1 MKLFPSLL
9 IACWLPLALAHAG
22 EAAPRCTYID
32 VADLPIRYVGLS
44 LMPAVDG
51 TINGTPATVLVDTGA
66 FATQLTMN
74 GATRR
79 DLRLG
84 MMPGRWVEGIGG
96 SSRLYST
103 RLKEFAIGPART
115 PRSIEVMV
123 IGEDNLTPAFDAI
136 AGAPFLLQA
145 DLEIDLRSKQMRFYR
160 PRDCGKTELLLWK
173 EPTVVMPF
181 ERHFD
186 SSPNPHFT
194 VEVNGKKLDAIIDT
208 GAHHTVMTL
217 PAAKRAGIDVAGPG
231 VRRLGDMGGVGSE
244 RAAHWAVLTKTVRI
258 GDETINNA
266 EIGIVDAQGETGA
279 ELFLGQ
285 DFLRAHRVL
294 FAMSQE
300 KIYFAYLGGD
310 AFTRSDGMPDW
321 VRAEAEGGNAD
332 AEYVLALAYRNG
344 HGVTRD
350 AVAATAWLR
359 KAAAGGEPHANLTV
373 GRQLMLSGHVLEAI
387 PKLRDALDKL
397 PADRIGPLWLYLA
410 RVRNGEAALAKTEL
424 QASLKRQKQDDWP
437 EPIAEFY
444 LGELDAAHLL
454 DQAGKDKKFAHA
466 RTCMA
471 NSLMAE
477 WHAAQGQQDQAEALK
492 ATLRAQCAPALAPAS
507 SPAPAPAQAQPATP

>member
-1 MKLFPSLL
+1 MHAQQARIMKERSLKRAIGLL
-9 IACWLPLALAHAG
+9 IACWLPLAAAHAD
-22 EAAPRCTYID
+22 EPAPRCLYVK
-32 VADLPIRYVGLS
+32 VADLPIRYVGLG

-51 TINGTPATVLVDTGA
+51 AINGTPATVLVDTGA
-66 FATQLTMN
+66 FETQLTMN

-79 DLRLG
+79 DLRLS

-96 SSRLYST
+96 SARLYST

-115 PRSIEVMV
+115 PRSMEVLV
-123 IGEDNLTPAFDAI
+123 LGDDNLTPAFDAI

-160 PRDCGKTELLLWK
+160 PRDCGKAELLLWK
-173 EPTVVMPF
+173 EPTVVVPF

-194 VEVNGKKLDAIIDT
+194 VEVNGKKLDAVIDT
-208 GAHHTVMTL
+208 GAHHTIMTL
-217 PAAKRAGIDVAGPG
+217 PAAKRAGIDVDGPG
-231 VRRLGDMGGVGSE
+231 VRRLGYMGGVGSE
-244 RAAHWAVLTKTVRI
+244 RAPHWAVRIKNVRI

-279 ELFLGQ
+279 ELYLGQ

-310 AFTRSDGMPDW
+310 AFTLSDGVPDW
-321 VRAEAEGGNAD
+321 VRAEAESGNAD

-344 HGVTRD
+344 EGVPRD
-350 AVAATAWLR
+350 LA
-359 KAAAGGEPHANLTV
+359 
-373 GRQLMLSGHVLEAI
+373 
-387 PKLRDALDKL
+387 
-397 PADRIGPLWLYLA
+397 ADRIGPLWLYLA

-424 QASLKRQKQDDWP
+424 QASLKKQKQDDWP

-444 LGELDAAHLL
+444 LGELDATHLL
-454 DQAGKDKKFAHA
+454 DRAGKDKQFAHA

-471 NSLMAE
+471 DSYMAE

-492 ATLRAQCAPALAPAS
+492 ATLRTQCAPAKP
-507 SPAPAPAQAQPATP
+507 